1 MRMPAWEEKKIAYF
15 CYDNTNII
23 IMRKHFV
30 TALAMVA
37 CVSAV
42 AATKPMP
49 KLTFDASKGV
59 AGSVTMPQ
67 GQIVHYTAYT
77 NLYYVT
83 HIEDS
88 TYQYMNVFVPQ
99 GADQHTP
106 IFMRNYVG
114 GYMASKPQDIDA
126 TDASGRALAEGYV
139 VVIPGARGRNSAVT
153 DAKGNK
159 V

>member
-1 MRMPAWEEKKIAYF
+1 MSAWEEKKIAYF

-77 NLYYVT
+77 NLLLRPIGIFAMAHV
-83 HIEDS
+83 IE
-88 TYQYMNVFVPQ
+88 
-99 GADQHTP
+99 TP
-106 IFMRNYVG
+106 LFRY
-114 GYMASKPQDIDA
+114 PL
-126 TDASGRALAEGYV
+126 TLR
-139 VVIPGARGRNSAVT
+139 
-153 DAKGNK
+153 
-159 V
+159 

>member
-1 MRMPAWEEKKIAYF
+1 MRMPALEEKKIAYF

-88 TYQYMNVFVPQ
+88 TYQYMNVFC
-99 GADQHTP
+99 
-106 IFMRNYVG
+106 
-114 GYMASKPQDIDA
+114 
-126 TDASGRALAEGYV
+126 ASGR
-139 VVIPGARGRNSAVT
+139 
-153 DAKGNK
+153 
-159 V
+159 